1 MTEWRKRRGLSWA
14 VAVLMEGHNA
24 DSGDINEIEST
35 GHGDQ
40 LYPNQLHLAQKE
52 LESVAQQLPAQR
64 T

>member
-1 MTEWRKRRGLSWA
+1 
-14 VAVLMEGHNA
+14 MEGHNA